1 MNFSEAKIV
10 IKSFKSVSRNVC
22 PKKSPGSCSSSEVY
36 IGRDG
41 NKWRTHRVEFLD
53 EGGEERWDL
62 VWITAEPV

>member
-1 MNFSEAKIV
+1 MNFSDAKIT

-22 PKKSPGSCSSSEVY
+22 PKKSEVY

-41 NKWRTHRVEFLD
+41 NKWRTHCIKFLD

-62 VWITAEPV
+62 FWISAEPAQA